1 MGLELK
7 KLGSNVVNLSNVA
20 NLSSDYK
27 LFGQSPF
34 FRSEKIEKIFEALSK
49 GRKLLAR
56 ELAELISVPSK
67 QIYPRL
73 KRYIEKGWIYVEKIN
88 NINVYSLSETAKKIL
103 KMQNSDSFDKIKEK
117 AERILGR
124 KLEEDEIEILLFFFK
139 EQGYIENS
147 PNETIAE
154 QVYHSLRKISLARV
168 QEILTE
174 FTKARIL
181 FAYRLR
187 SGVILKV
194 RLNKNLL

>member
-1 MGLELK
+1 MNK
-7 KLGSNVVNLSNVA
+7 PTHTHDN
-20 NLSSDYK
+20 K
-27 LFGQSPF
+27 LFGKP
-34 FRSEKIEKIFEALSK
+34 FRSEKIGKIFQALLS
-49 GRKLLAR
+49 GGKLSRDLAKV
-56 ELAELISVPSK
+56 INTDSK
-67 QIYPRL
+67 QIFPRL
-73 KRYIEKGWIYVEKIN
+73 KRYILKGWIQVQKIN
-88 NINVYSLSETAKKIL
+88 NMNIYSLTEVARKIL
-103 KMQNSDSFDKIKEK
+103 KMQNSNSDSFDKIKEK

-154 QVYHSLRKISLARV
+154 QVYHSLSLRKISLARV

>member
-1 MGLELK
+1 M
-7 KLGSNVVNLSNVA
+7 
-20 NLSSDYK
+20 
-27 LFGQSPF
+27 
-34 FRSEKIEKIFEALSK
+34 
-49 GRKLLAR
+49 
-56 ELAELISVPSK
+56 PSK
-67 QIYPRL
+67 EILPRL
-73 KRYIEKGWIYVEKIN
+73 KRYIQRGWVEVQKIN
-88 NINVYSLSETAKKIL
+88 NINVYSLSETARKIL
-103 KMQNSDSFDKIKEK
+103 NQGFHSFDKIKEK

>member
-1 MGLELK
+1 MNTK
-7 KLGSNVVNLSNVA
+7 SKPNN
-20 NLSSDYK
+20 K
-27 LFGQSPF
+27 LFAQPPSPF
-34 FRSEKIEKIFEALSK
+34 RSQKIQKIFEVLYSK
-49 GRKLLAR
+49 GGKLAR
-56 ELAELISVPSK
+56 ELAELINVPSK
-67 QIYPRL
+67 QIYPRV

-88 NINVYSLSETAKKIL
+88 NMNIYSLSETAKKIL